1 MMHLYPEYCL
11 LSGHGVRLQFHM
23 KPALYAIVLRLSK
36 KSRTDSVKNYKCSC
50 YHCRFFFQQYRAC
63 DTNNPHRTGTMHLS
77 YLKKKKNKYWFESL
91 TMCSH
96 NHLMAHQV
104 FSLCFVRKIKL
115 IYHESD
121 HYILYIISIAICFLS
136 CLSCSRLFFFQFL
149 PGSAVFCEMLL
160 EICIDSN
167 FQSREK
173 MATNIIQDATC
184 LNGLFFQLFKKLNT
198 DLETFSVAY
207 V

>member
-50 YHCRFFFQQYRAC
+50 YYCRFFFQQYRAC
-63 DTNNPHRTGTMHLS
+63 DTNNPHQDWDNAFKLF
-77 YLKKKKNKYWFESL
+77 KKIKNKYWFESL

-136 CLSCSRLFFFQFL
+136 CLSCSRLFFF
-149 PGSAVFCEMLL
+149 S
-160 EICIDSN
+160 
-167 FQSREK
+167 
-173 MATNIIQDATC
+173 
-184 LNGLFFQLFKKLNT
+184 FFQ
-198 DLETFSVAY
+198 DLQYFVKCCLKY
-207 V
+207 VLTVIFNQEKRWLLA